1 MPGMFMATMEFKLS
15 CRPVE
20 DGITVID
27 LRGEVDAFTA
37 PQVKQEMINQIEGG
51 STKLAVNLADVKYL
65 DSTGLGVLIGG
76 LKRTRDK
83 EGELVLICPN
93 VRIMRIFEITGLSRI
108 FEMFQTE
115 QEALTKLKG

>member
-1 MPGMFMATMEFKLS
+1 MASMEFSLS
-15 CRPVE
+15 PRPVE

-37 PQVKQEMINQIEGG
+37 PKLKQEMIDQIEGG
-51 STKLAVNLADVKYL
+51 SSRLAINLADVKYL

-83 EGELVLICPN
+83 NGELVLICPN

-115 QEALTKLKG
+115 QEALGRLKSTASG

>member
-1 MPGMFMATMEFKLS
+1 MEFS
-15 CRPVE
+15 IASRPIQE
-20 DGITVID
+20 GSSIID

-37 PQVKQEMINQIEGG
+37 PKLKQEIINQIEGG
-51 STKLAVNLADVKYL
+51 TTKLAVNLADVKYL

-83 EGELVLICPN
+83 SGELVLICPN

-108 FEMFQTE
+108 FDMFQTE
-115 QEALTKLKG
+115 QEALDRLKG

>member
-1 MPGMFMATMEFKLS
+1 MEFNISSRKAG
-15 CRPVE
+15 E
-20 DGITVID
+20 GITVID

-37 PQVKQEMINQIEGG
+37 PKLKQEMIDQIEGG
-51 STKLAVNLADVKYL
+51 TTRLAVNLADVKYL

-83 EGELVLICPN
+83 NGELVLICPN

-108 FEMFQTE
+108 FEMFQSE
-115 QEALTKLKG
+115 PEALNHLKGD

>member
-1 MPGMFMATMEFKLS
+1 MASMEFNIAS
-15 CRPVE
+15 RPIQE
-20 DGITVID
+20 GSAVID

-37 PQVKQEMINQIEGG
+37 PKLKQEIINQIEGG
-51 STKLAVNLADVKYL
+51 TTRLAINLADVKYL

-83 EGELVLICPN
+83 NGELVLICPN

-108 FEMFQTE
+108 FDMFQTE
-115 QEALTKLKG
+115 QEALDRLKG

>member
-1 MPGMFMATMEFKLS
+1 MASMEFAINS
-15 CRPVE
+15 RPVE
-20 DGITVID
+20 DGLSIID

-37 PQVKQEMINQIEGG
+37 PKLKQEMINQIERG
-51 STKLAVNLADVKYL
+51 TTRLAINLADVKYL

-83 EGELVLICPN
+83 QGELVLVCPN

-115 QEALTKLKG
+115 SEALDRLKGE